1 MFSCSSFFAQK
12 LLSNSFCASPNSHP
26 SPKSNSCWFGY
37 PSFMYSLK
45 LLENYNYKRMLTCHS
60 ITQSKIINFLVL
72 CVFLPNFF
80 HRIYKIFFYQS
91 MQARVENY
99 LANGKFYDAQQTY
112 KAAFNRYFQFNA
124 SNSMTKLVL

>member
-1 MFSCSSFFAQK
+1 
-12 LLSNSFCASPNSHP
+12 
-26 SPKSNSCWFGY
+26 
-37 PSFMYSLK
+37 
-45 LLENYNYKRMLTCHS
+45 MLTCHS

-112 KAAFNRYFQFNA
+112 KAAFNRYFQFNP